1 MVKKMSRH
9 ARFVL
14 FAWSLLIGLCLPHTA
29 HAEMRIAVV
38 DTQWSV
44 MQTEDGA
51 RAQSTLKKFFY
62 SRQSELDRR
71 QKQLQQEREYISKQ
85 SRLLS
90 KAAFQRRTEHWQ
102 KQMLEVQTLFVQY
115 NKELQKK
122 QLELTQPILQKLFA
136 VIRRI
141 AQNRGYDIV
150 VDKSAVPF
158 ARNDLNLSDMVVQM
172 YNSGGVPADSAEP
185 KDGPKPPPDGTPAPD
200 K

>member
-1 MVKKMSRH
+1 MSRQ

-14 FAWSLLIGLCLPHTA
+14 FSWLLLMGICLPHSA
-29 HAEMRIAVV
+29 QAEMRIAVV
-38 DTQWSV
+38 DTQWCV

-71 QKQLQQEREYISKQ
+71 QTQLQQEREFLSRQ

-90 KAAFQRRTEHWQ
+90 KVAFQRRMEHWQ
-102 KQMLEVQTLFVQY
+102 RQMIEVQTLFVQY

-122 QLELTQPILQKLFA
+122 QNELTQPILRKMFS

-150 VDKSAVPF
+150 VDKTAVPF
-158 ARNDLNLSDMVVQM
+158 SRKDLNLSDMVVQM
-172 YNSGGVPADSAEP
+172 YNSGGIPEDAPDEP
-185 KDGPKPPPDGTPAPD
+185 KDKPKDKPKEESKEPP
-200 K
+200 KK